1 MKPGKQVLRTCK
13 RLLNFS
19 QKWGVKKIFEMVRT
33 PTLKL
38 VGGGGDAILIAYV
51 LN

>member
-1 MKPGKQVLRTCK
+1 MGGKENL
-13 RLLNFS
+13 
-19 QKWGVKKIFEMVRT
+19 EMVRT